1 MTVWTEY
8 IQTKYANPPCQPRP
22 HRTPHHLQSR
32 WKTSFSALAAAA
44 EAAGEPWP
52 SLAFS
57 RATDPEENAPLWTK
71 IFRLIA
77 ILESNWRW
85 SACWDLSRVCRRNPA
100 QRGKSLNP
108 RQQLTVRVGT
118 SDGGTLSLP
127 LRSCHQCE
135 LPRCCS
141 DSKLTSS
148 LIDLSPSHITLS

>member
-1 MTVWTEY
+1 MFNKSKKFLPVVSKNIIFDTTCSVSQSIVSVIMTDSISHSHGCIKFCYKRHLNQVSILDHVTVWTEY
-8 IQTKYANPPCQPRP
+8 IQTKYTNPPCQPPP

-44 EAAGEPWP
+44 EAAGELWP

-100 QRGKSLNP
+100 
-108 RQQLTVRVGT
+108 
-118 SDGGTLSLP
+118 
-127 LRSCHQCE
+127 
-135 LPRCCS
+135 
-141 DSKLTSS
+141 
-148 LIDLSPSHITLS
+148 